1 MAGKTA
7 LQVRTGVLLD
17 LKMTTEVSAG
27 ELNRCIELS
36 VADLSRY
43 LPKEEVREFKH
54 VPTVTDETVVMPVDT
69 DVDRIVTS
77 YDLSSAAAG
86 LSLSIAGQPDAP
98 RVLTITINDANI
110 TITGMSLI
118 IQGTDRDDFALTEYF
133 HFTFGMHSAGES
145 TTLTGLKA
153 FKTVRSIEINQ
164 IAGSSSGD
172 TLTVGVGSMHG
183 VHVELANKPIK
194 FESETSVTF
203 GGAAMTR
210 GTDYVLDYMR
220 GTIATI
226 SGGSITTGGTVTI
239 SYEKDEV
246 TVDLSDL
253 PDLIRVQRV
262 EYPVGQ
268 IPQQFVQS
276 DIWKKYLVIT
286 GQGEQESQESLS
298 TGKHI
303 RVYYD
308 AEHIPPNEYAVGS
321 VPDFLQPTVDK
332 LVSSYALM
340 IYALKQ
346 DLQTE
351 TDLGSMRTSLGS
363 ANTVH
368 TALGT
373 ALTNI
378 KKYLDDNSGA
388 DAAGLLAD
396 ITSDAAALRTAV
408 ETALDGAQAYLAE
421 VDTTDLQGAE
431 GVQDNYKATTN
442 YLTGGTEPDVLAY
455 LTSGDALL
463 NAVNEGGVDQ
473 SVPIAYAQFAQSVRE
488 ALIGPFE
495 VERADML
502 KTATARTNAA
512 MGFVQE
518 SAQRM
523 SNLRSYIEQAGGYGT
538 VANTFAREAEARLT
552 EINGYLTEAIA
563 YGQGADRGVTLA
575 ERYRAEAIDRRNE
588 VFGIWRDRKQLI
600 GDLTT
605 GSTQQMPTSS
615 VR

>member
-1 MAGKTA
+1 MAGKTRI
-7 LQVRTGVLLD
+7 QTRTDVLLD
-17 LKMTTEVSAG
+17 LKMTTEVSVG

-36 VADLSRY
+36 VADLTRY
-43 LPKEEVREFKH
+43 LPKEEVREFKYS
-54 VPTVTDETVVMPVDT
+54 PTVADEAVTMPVDT

-98 RVLTITINDANI
+98 RVLTITINDSNI
-110 TITGMSLI
+110 SITGMSFI
-118 IQGTDRDDFALTEYF
+118 IQGTDRDDLALTEYL

-145 TTLTGLKA
+145 TTLTGLKE

-164 IAGSSSGD
+164 ISGSSPGD
-172 TLTVGVGSMHG
+172 TMTVGVGSMHG
-183 VHVELANKPIK
+183 VHVELANKPLK

-203 GGAAMTR
+203 GGTVMTR

-226 SGGSITTGGTVTI
+226 SGSSITTGGEVTI

-246 TVDLSDL
+246 TFDIECLA
-253 PDLIRVQRV
+253 DLIRIQRV
-262 EYPVGQ
+262 EYPVGN
-268 IPQQFVQS
+268 IPQNFCQWDV
-276 DIWKKYLVIT
+276 WKKYLIIT
-286 GQGEQESQESLS
+286 GRGEDDPQEALVSG
-298 TGKHI
+298 THA

-351 TDLGSMRTSLGS
+351 TDLGSMRTALGA
-363 ANTVH
+363 ANTAH

-373 ALTNI
+373 ALTNV
-378 KKYLDDNSGA
+378 KKYLDNNSDA

-396 ITSDAAALRTAV
+396 ITSSAADLRTAV

-442 YLTGGTEPDVLAY
+442 YLDGGSAPDVKKY
-455 LTSGDALL
+455 LDDGDAFLDG
-463 NAVNEGGVDQ
+463 VNKGGVDQ
-473 SVPIAYAQFAQSVRE
+473 TVPEAHLRFAQTVRD
-488 ALIGPFE
+488 ALIAPFE

-518 SAQRM
+518 AAQRM
-523 SNLRSYIEQAGGYGT
+523 SNLRSYIEQASGYST

-552 EINGYLTEAIA
+552 EINGYLTQAMA
-563 YGQGADRGVTLA
+563 YGQGADRGIVLA

-600 GDLTT
+600 GDLT
-605 GSTQQMPTSS
+605 SSS
-615 VR
+615 VRQMPEYNR